1 MHRISRTRQA
11 TKIDDEMR
19 YALADRYDI
28 RRIMC
33 CTNARARAC
42 VRCAYV
48 LRAVCACVCMWYVIR
63 HARRARTRI
72 ADKGAVRTF
81 TFIYAR
87 DNYTNR
93 ISALSLSFSRSLC
106 SLYMKQV
113 SLEIRHRLDL
123 YARGR
128 GWTKE
133 VPKTQLSIDISVR

>member
-1 MHRISRTRQA
+1 
-11 TKIDDEMR
+11 MR

-33 CTNARARAC
+33 CTNARARA
-42 VRCAYV
+42 RACAARMC

-93 ISALSLSFSRSLC
+93 ISTLSLSLSRSLC

-113 SLEIRHRLDL
+113 SLEIRHRLEL